1 MTNIFKISWFSQKAD
16 VSATVRQGHLPS
28 QVQSSI
34 HDHDSFLRHQRHQ
47 QRGNGRKLV
56 AHRVIAPHC
65 HLFDTEIVVCCCAN
79 ESSKCTHLSAFV
91 YSSINVDDNFFEIF
105 KIKIFEN
112 ECVPKNEN
120 NSFHFEFGFVRT
132 TSLSRRFLRAF
143 TCTFSP
149 TFATCN

>member
-1 MTNIFKISWFSQKAD
+1 M
-16 VSATVRQGHLPS
+16 RQGHLPS

-79 ESSKCTHLSAFV
+79 ESSKCTHLSTFV

-112 ECVPKNEN
+112 EFVPKNEN
-120 NSFHFEFGFVRT
+120 NSFHFEFGLLEQRLCLDDFSV
-132 TSLSRRFLRAF
+132 LSPAHFPLHLPPAI
-143 TCTFSP
+143 
-149 TFATCN
+149 NGQ